1 MGGGVWEMKLD
12 PQATWVLAFVIALG
26 VVFVAAEISPS
37 VTNWLLLLIIVG
49 VVLGRWNQ
57 IAPLA
62 RLVERVAGE

>member
-1 MGGGVWEMKLD
+1 MKLD